1 MFQRTLPL
9 IIVISI
15 MVFHPLSAAR
25 AGGEAPF
32 TPIDP
37 DALVNACIK
46 KSQPDFD
53 SGVTTRM
60 RKGGA
65 KLVRC
70 FKQIILDQADDMIE
84 PSYLSREDLLSYLD
98 MISLGYGKLYW
109 SLYNEH
115 KQCDR
120 WCGTDKHLY
129 HLGKINGLLEQIIR
143 DMIRERNEVRF

>member
-1 MFQRTLPL
+1 MSQRILPL
-9 IIVISI
+9 IIVVFII
-15 MVFHPLSAAR
+15 VFHPLTAAR
-25 AGGEAPF
+25 AGGEVPF

-70 FKQIILDQADDMIE
+70 YKQIILDQAADMIE

-98 MISLGYGKLYW
+98 MISLGHQKIYW

-115 KQCDR
+115 RKCDGV
-120 WCGTDKHLY
+120 CGTYRQVL